1 MQLNTPSSFAFISAI
16 DSAIL
21 WHDPQHSSQQHFE
34 HLLLFS
40 SPISAHRVFLGR
52 SFVLWHI
59 ARLWVPRRM
68 KLHAVKK
75 AGRIS
80 ARLISSKAVPVRKHS
95 HCCSSL
101 NNKYFFLQLLA
112 FTCCFHC
119 SIISYHLIH
128 SLLLTPT
135 LHKKN
140 ITLNDYRWH
149 GLAFIKQMQLHISLH
164 LSTVKPIFFWL
175 QSHM

>member
-34 HLLLFS
+34 PLLLFS
-40 SPISAHRVFLGR
+40 SPISTHRVFLGR

-80 ARLISSKAVPVRKHS
+80 ARPISSKAVPVRKHS
-95 HCCSSL
+95 HCRSSL
-101 NNKYFFLQLLA
+101 NNKYFFLQLPA
-112 FTCCFHC
+112 STFCFHC
-119 SIISYHLIH
+119 SIISYHFIH
-128 SLLLTPT
+128 SLLTPT
-135 LHKKN
+135 LHKKI
-140 ITLNDYRWH
+140 ITPNDYRWH

-164 LSTVKPIFFWL
+164 LSTVTPISFWL
-175 QSHM
+175 QLRM